1 MTGAENGS
9 EALSADTDSVQI
21 IKGGEVGEDE
31 LAALV
36 AGIVAASA
44 ANEVDTERDAADFG
58 STRWVQGS
66 RRRSSFPRNGR
77 DAWRWS
83 LR

>member
-1 MTGAENGS
+1 MTGTENGS

-21 IKGGEVGEDE
+21 VKGGEVGEDE

-44 ANEVDTERDAADFG
+44 VAGDDVDELPTDRGAA
-58 STRWVQGS
+58 RWVLGK
-66 RRRSSFPRNGR
+66 RRRSSFPRHST
-77 DAWRWS
+77 DSWRWS